1 MKFFAFS
8 IYSIKILCK
17 NFFNEM
23 NLPQN
28 LQEYVYM
35 ISSCPAS
42 YTKDQRDIKARC
54 EGSSNPHTYHMDL
67 PVETVR

>member
-1 MKFFAFS
+1 MRFK
-8 IYSIKILCK
+8 YCKILCK
-17 NFFNEM
+17 NFLNET
-23 NLPQN
+23 NVPQN